1 MKKSL
6 IVLSLGFSLSAL
18 MLACGG
24 GDTTKTGAGETKS
37 DTVSTTT
44 TTSSGLPSFI
54 TQAEYDKAVEL
65 IAGSD
70 CLGCHQINQ
79 KTNGPAY
86 KDIANKYEPTE
97 ANIDTLANK
106 IINGGSGN
114 WGEVPMQPHPN
125 IVRDDAKI
133 LAKYVLSLKNAQ

>member
-6 IVLSLGFSLSAL
+6 IILSFGFSLTAL
-18 MLACGG
+18 LIACGG
-24 GDTTKTGAGETKS
+24 SDSGAKTTAGDAKT
-37 DTVSTTT
+37 DTVSTAST
-44 TTSSGLPSFI
+44 SGLPSFI
-54 TQAEYDKAVEL
+54 SQAEYDKAVEM

-70 CLGCHQINQ
+70 CLGCHQITT

-86 KDIANKYEPTE
+86 RDIAKKYDPTE

-114 WGEVPMQPHPN
+114 WGEVPMQPHPT
-125 IVRDDAKI
+125 ISKDDARV
-133 LAKYVLSLKNAQ
+133 LAKYVLSLRNAQ

>member
-18 MLACGG
+18 LLSCGG
-24 GDTTKTGAGETKS
+24 GDGTAAGDEKKG
-37 DTVSTTT
+37 DTVAANN
-44 TTSSGLPSFI
+44 SSGLPSFI
-54 TQAEYDKAVEL
+54 SQAEYDRAVEF

-70 CLGCHQINQ
+70 CLGCHTIEQ

-86 KDIANKYEPTE
+86 REIAQRYEPTE
-97 ANIDTLANK
+97 ANIDTLAGK

-114 WGEVPMQPHPN
+114 WGPVPMAAHPN
-125 IVRDDAKI
+125 ISKEDARI
-133 LAKYVLSLKNAQ
+133 LAKYVLSLRNAQ